1 MFVRKRIESPE
12 SGENTRESK
21 DFKAESRS
29 LGMLLRLRHHS
40 IVHLLAAFTHGST
53 YNFIF
58 PLADMDLAALLQQG
72 QRPKAFENDRAFYQ
86 AMSGIASA
94 LEHIHDFDYGEQGIK
109 MSQVGFHH
117 DLKPENILV
126 KNGNFLITDFGL
138 SRFSDKESPIKFKWE
153 GGAETYGPPEID
165 PEFRKSEKIDSC
177 AVDLWSFGCIM
188 IEVVAFV
195 LEGSRSLDEFRKNRL
210 TWNGRSRDDC
220 FHRGKALKP
229 QVITALE
236 RYQELSAPLGAAVQ
250 SLDLARRLLDSEPS
264 KRREIKLATEAAQI
278 TWNPQLCGFSERWNH
293 GSNAVDLQL
302 HKAAATGATDEVKVL
317 IENGVSIT
325 TRDEQLRTALHWA
338 AVCNQSTVLNQL
350 YEAAHMNH
358 GGRLNEEVDSQG
370 RTALSLAAEFAN
382 SVAVETILKEA
393 CRQGNLR
400 QLVSQ
405 CDAFGMS
412 PLHLASESGNF
423 GIAKLLLNAV
433 GDEEERSEYK
443 LLKDNQGMTALHYA
457 ARNPECDLV
466 LLLLFDGKEETNA
479 ESHAVRMA
487 NDCDD
492 EGLTPLAHAEE
503 RGCTLVGALLAK
515 VTGVIQKLTGL
526 NPSSGE
532 D

>member
-1 MFVRKRIESPE
+1 MDLE
-12 SGENTRESK
+12 T
-21 DFKAESRS
+21 
-29 LGMLLRLRHHS
+29 LLR
-40 IVHLLAAFTHGST
+40 
-53 YNFIF
+53 
-58 PLADMDLAALLQQG
+58 QG

-94 LEHIHDFDYGEQGIK
+94 LEHIHDFEHGEQGMK

-126 KNGNFLITDFGL
+126 KNRNFLITDFGL
-138 SRFSDKESPIKFKWE
+138 SRFSDKKSPMKFKWE

-165 PEFRKSEKIDSC
+165 PEFRKSENIDSC

-188 IEVVAFV
+188 TEVVAFI

-236 RYQELSAPLGAAVQ
+236 RYRDISAPCGAAVQ
-250 SLDLARRLLDSEPS
+250 SLNLARRLLDAEPS
-264 KRREIKLATEAAQI
+264 KRREIKLGAEAAQI

-293 GSNAVDLQL
+293 GSNAVDIQL
-302 HKAAATGATDEVKVL
+302 HKAAATGATEEVKVL
-317 IENGVSIT
+317 IENGVSLT
-325 TRDEQLRTALHWA
+325 MRDEHSRTALHWA
-338 AVCNQSTVLNQL
+338 AACNQSTVLDQL

-358 GGRLNEEVDSQG
+358 GGRLNEEADSQG
-370 RTALSLAAEFAN
+370 RTALGLAAEFAN

-393 CRQGNLR
+393 YRQGNSR
-400 QLVSQ
+400 QLVST

-412 PLHLASESGNF
+412 PLHLASEVGNSE
-423 GIAKLLLNAV
+423 IAKILLNAV
-433 GDEEERSEYK
+433 GDEKERREYK
-443 LLKDNQGMTALHYA
+443 LLKDSQGMTALHYA

-466 LLLLFDGKEETNA
+466 LLLLFDGKEEMNA
-479 ESHAVRMA
+479 GSHAVRMA

-503 RGCTLVGALLAK
+503 RGCSFVTALLAK
-515 VTGVIQKLTGL
+515 VTGASQRLTGL
-526 NPSSGE
+526 DPSSEE

>member
-12 SGENTRESK
+12 SSGHARENK
-21 DFKAESRS
+21 AFKAESRS
-29 LGMLLRLRHHS
+29 LGMLLGLRHHS

-58 PLADMDLAALLQQG
+58 PLADMDLAALLQQE

-94 LEHIHDFDYGEQGIK
+94 LEHVHDFEYRGQGMS

-126 KNGNFLITDFGL
+126 KDRNFLITDFGL

-165 PEFRKSEKIDSC
+165 PEFRKNEKIDSC

-188 IEVVAFV
+188 IEVVAFI
-195 LEGSRSLDEFRKNRL
+195 LEGSRSLDTFRNNRL

-229 QVITALE
+229 QVITALGHY
-236 RYQELSAPLGAAVQ
+236 RKLSAPLGAAVQ
-250 SLDLARRLLDSEPS
+250 SLDLAYRLLDPEPL
-264 KRREIKLATEAAQI
+264 KRREVKLAAEAAQI
-278 TWNPQLCGFSERWNH
+278 TWNPQLCGFSGRWIH
-293 GSNAVDLQL
+293 GSNVVDLQL
-302 HKAAATGATDEVKVL
+302 HKAAATGATDEVKAL

-325 TRDEQLRTALHWA
+325 IRDGQSRTALHWA
-338 AVCNQSTVLNQL
+338 AVCNHSTVLDQL
-350 YEAAHMNH
+350 YKAAHMNH

-382 SVAVETILKEA
+382 SVVVETILREA
-393 CRQGNLR
+393 CRQDNSR
-400 QLVSQ
+400 QLVGQ

-412 PLHLASESGNF
+412 PLHLASEAGNF
-423 GIAKLLLNAV
+423 EIAKLLLNAA
-433 GDEEERSEYK
+433 GDEKERGEYK

-457 ARNPECDLV
+457 AGNPECDLV
-466 LLLLFDGKEETNA
+466 RLLLSDGEEKPDA
-479 ESHAVRMA
+479 GSHAVRMA

-492 EGLTPLAHAEE
+492 DGDTPLAHAEK
-503 RGCTLVGALLAK
+503 RGCTLVGALLAE
-515 VTGVIQKLTGL
+515 VMGASQRLTGL
-526 NPSSGE
+526 DSSSGE